1 MDANSLFQVKD
12 WGDDSDDS
20 DDDNYQEGPVHK
32 LPRGRGR
39 RRRYIQT
46 ENGWECVE
54 CGLAMSKREYMR
66 GHYEECMG
74 GGKVLPNVPKDL
86 VIVGSEKGGIK
97 RKGEGEGED
106 GVKRPKV
113 EDDDILKCFGCKHV
127 YRTLVEIRAH
137 LAAYEKCSNSTWV
150 CDECP
155 KTFGAERSLRIH
167 TLQVH
172 QTELNCDKCAKNF
185 GTDHKKFLRHLQRA
199 HITEEKKKDRMYKCT
214 ECSRSFDY
222 EKNLERHLAKHKE
235 GTLKEGDDQQEK
247 EFVCDQCGKIYGNYK
262 SWFYHVKS
270 HSVIYQCQTCP
281 RGFKT
286 PRGLKYHMALHTGIA
301 AFHCGE
307 CGKAFIT
314 RDKLLLHQK
323 SRHSN
328 ERPHACEWC
337 GKGFLLAHKL
347 AEHRRRVHTGE
358 KPFKCNMCDQRFTD
372 SSSLSHHRKRHAGVI
387 HQTPRVITQQTI
399 TSANGEQAVIVTT
412 GGDEDIDDNVDSE
425 DEAAAAAAAL
435 TGRATLGRA
444 THLLADG
451 GIVFEVHNE

>member
-1 MDANSLFQVKD
+1 
-12 WGDDSDDS
+12 
-20 DDDNYQEGPVHK
+20 
-32 LPRGRGR
+32 
-39 RRRYIQT
+39 
-46 ENGWECVE
+46 
-54 CGLAMSKREYMR
+54 MR

-86 VIVGSEKGGIK
+86 VIVGSETGGIK
-97 RKGEGEGED
+97 RRAEGGDETDTEGP
-106 GVKRPKV
+106 KRTKV

-137 LAAYEKCSNSTWV
+137 LAAYEKCSTSTWV

-172 QTELNCDKCAKNF
+172 QTELICDKCAKNF

-247 EFVCDQCGKIYGNYK
+247 EFVCDQCGKVYGNYK

-412 GGDEDIDDNVDSE
+412 GGDEDEEVDSE

-435 TGRATLGRA
+435 TGRTTLGRA

>member
-1 MDANSLFQVKD
+1 
-12 WGDDSDDS
+12 
-20 DDDNYQEGPVHK
+20 
-32 LPRGRGR
+32 
-39 RRRYIQT
+39 
-46 ENGWECVE
+46 
-54 CGLAMSKREYMR
+54 
-66 GHYEECMG
+66 
-74 GGKVLPNVPKDL
+74 LPNVPKDL

-97 RKGEGEGED
+97 KRKNKDGEEI
-106 GVKRPKV
+106 
-113 EDDDILKCFGCKHV
+113 DDDEEEDSKKIKMDDDDVLKCFGCKHV
-127 YRTLVEIRAH
+127 YRTLVELRAH
-137 LAAYEKCSNSTWV
+137 LAAYEKCSSSTWV

-155 KTFGAERSLRIH
+155 RTFGAERSLRIH
-167 TLQVH
+167 TLQTH
-172 QTELNCDKCAKNF
+172 QTELICDKCAKNF

-199 HITEEKKKDRMYKCT
+199 HISDEKKDRMYKCT

-235 GTLKEGDDQQEK
+235 GTIKETDDQQEK

-301 AFHCGE
+301 AFHCSE

-387 HQTPRVITQQTI
+387 HSTPRVITQQTI

-412 GGDEDIDDNVDSE
+412 GGDEEEDVDSE

-435 TGRATLGRA
+435 SGRATLGRA